1 MQLPDHTNVEN
12 YGDVMIMRPDNTI
25 LIIGF
30 TMSSIACLPVG
41 LQSLPRY
48 RHRQADHPR
57 WIHYTFSSDID
68 LMHSL

>member
-1 MQLPDHTNVEN
+1 MQLPDQTNVEN
-12 YGDVMIMRPDNTI
+12 YGDVMIMRSDNTI

-48 RHRQADHPR
+48 RHRPADHLALVSYAR
-57 WIHYTFSSDID
+57 HLFIRH
-68 LMHSL
+68 